1 MTEVAQI
8 AAVVAHDMDDATNE
22 SELNISDAENKEDH
36 TTHEEDDVVVDEQD
50 DDAAEE
56 KSETSHIENK
66 APYHKNEEE
75 SIETDNKTHM
85 NGVDHKEKD
94 TADEKNKRSEDVNG
108 EEQDT
113 ETKEDAEPDTNKDQ
127 IISDLALKK
136 EKLLRSRKP
145 VARSYVPNLN
155 KDKGEVT
162 GKFEAMQKA
171 REERSRQRNMNEQQK
186 RKEQYI
192 KEREWSRRKQQIK
205 ELLASSDEE
214 EEVKPAKV
222 EKSYVPKIT
231 GSVKGKFAVME
242 KQRAEEERKR
252 MEEERK
258 KREAQDN
265 MEKAKIKKELAQK
278 AAEDGDD
285 TILVRVVPAKSSRPP
300 GRIKLNFEDMEK
312 NREEEVKKKAE
323 EEKKRRYD
331 ENRRSFRDA
340 KRRSVVQQEDEE
352 EKPSEKAQVTPGKLK
367 MTFEELEKERQEHRR
382 KQAEEEAKRRLI
394 DEKKAFE
401 EARLGMGEDVEDT
414 QPAQEDKDEF
424 RPGKLR
430 LSFEELERQRVEEE
444 RKKAE
449 EEYKRRMVEERR
461 AFAEARKSMLVDE
474 DDEGLMALLNLEG
487 SKPGKIC
494 ASFEDLERQRRE
506 DEQKRAEEEAKK
518 RLEEEKRLF
527 AEARKNM
534 SSGLDQEKSA
544 YGDETVQD
552 EEEGMVKSESQEALH
567 PRKLEMNFEELLK
580 EKEEAERRRKA
591 EERKK
596 KMEQEKQEFE
606 QLRQE
611 MGEDVVNESSDV
623 VSKEY
628 EELTKLKR
636 TGSIQ
641 AKDLKSKF
649 EKIKQLTEE
658 DIQKKIEME
667 RARRKAVDDEIK
679 EREAERFQ
687 EEDEERQTTPARA
700 EESPFKQKVD
710 MKARFQQMAKA
721 REDEERR
728 RIEEQKLQRM
738 QFEQQEIDAALQ
750 KKKEDD
756 VEDEGS
762 IINGSAAYED
772 EEDHARSGAPW
783 FKKPLKNQSV
793 VDSEPVRFTVKI
805 TGEPKPEVTWWF
817 EGEMLQDCEDYQ
829 YIERGE
835 TYCLYLPETFPE
847 DEGEYMCK
855 AVNSRGTAASTCILT
870 IETYDY

>member
-1 MTEVAQI
+1 MTEVAQV
-8 AAVVAHDMDDATNE
+8 AAAVAHDMDDVTKENAL
-22 SELNISDAENKEDH
+22 SMSDAEYKEDEV
-36 TTHEEDDVVVDEQD
+36 THEEDEEDEDEEEDVAVDEGD
-50 DDAAEE
+50 DVEK
-56 KSETSHIENK
+56 KSEETSQEEDKK
-66 APYHKNEEE
+66 ACHTNDEEGT
-75 SIETDNKTHM
+75 ETDKPHV
-85 NGVDHKEKD
+85 NGLEHKEKD
-94 TADEKNKRSEDVNG
+94 TDDKTNG
-108 EEQDT
+108 EATDDE
-113 ETKEDAEPDTNKDQ
+113 EKEDAQSDTNEDRNM
-127 IISDLALKK
+127 SELALKK

-145 VARSYVPNLN
+145 VARTYMPKLN
-155 KDKGEVT
+155 KDKGDVT
-162 GKFEAMQKA
+162 SKYEAMQKA
-171 REERSRQRNMNEQQK
+171 REDRSRLRSRDEQQK
-186 RKEQYI
+186 RKDQFV

-242 KQRAEEERKR
+242 KQRQEEERKR
-252 MEEERK
+252 AEGERK
-258 KREAQDN
+258 KRETQDN
-265 MEKAKIKKELAQK
+265 MEKAKIKKDLAKK
-278 AAEDGDD
+278 AAEEGDD
-285 TILVRVVPAKSSRPP
+285 TILVRVVPAKSSRHP
-300 GRIKLNFEDMEK
+300 GRIKVNFEDMEK
-312 NREEEVKKKAE
+312 GREEDLKKKAE

-331 ENRRSFRDA
+331 ENRHSFREA
-340 KRRSVVQQEDEE
+340 KRRSVVEQDEE
-352 EKPSEKAQVTPGKLK
+352 EKPSEKLQVTPGKLK
-367 MTFEELEKERQEHRR
+367 MGFEELEKERQDHRR
-382 KQAEEEAKRRLI
+382 KQAEEEAKRRLV
-394 DEKKAFE
+394 DEKKAFD
-401 EARLGMGEDVEDT
+401 EARLGMEEGEGDD
-414 QPAQEDKDEF
+414 QPSQEDKEEV
-424 RPGKLR
+424 RPGRLR
-430 LSFEELERQRVEEE
+430 LSFEELERQRVEEV

-449 EEYKRRMVEERR
+449 EEAKRRMEEERR

-474 DDEGLMALLNLEG
+474 DDDGLMALLNMEG
-487 SKPGKIC
+487 SEPGKIC

-506 DEQKRAEEEAKK
+506 EEQKKAEEEAKR
-518 RLEEEKRLF
+518 RLEEEKKLF
-527 AEARKNM
+527 AEARKSMVRAHDSVKNC
-534 SSGLDQEKSA
+534 
-544 YGDETVQD
+544 TVQVYVVD
-552 EEEGMVKSESQEALH
+552 EEEGIVKSDSQEALY

-591 EERKK
+591 EERKQ

-611 MGEDVVNESSDV
+611 MGEDVVNESSNV

-641 AKDLKSKF
+641 AKNLKSKF
-649 EKIKQLTEE
+649 EKIKQLSEE
-658 DIQKKIEME
+658 DIQKKIDME

-679 EREAERFQ
+679 ERETGRFQ
-687 EEDEERQTTPARA
+687 GEDEGGETTAARA
-700 EESPFKQKVD
+700 DESPFKQKVD
-710 MKARFQQMAKA
+710 MRARFEQMAKA
-721 REDEERR
+721 REDEEKK

-756 VEDEGS
+756 GEDESS

-835 TYCLYLPETFPE
+835 TSCLYLPETYPE

-870 IETYDY
+870 IESKTTLV

>member
-1 MTEVAQI
+1 MNV
-8 AAVVAHDMDDATNE
+8 
-22 SELNISDAENKEDH
+22 SDV
-36 TTHEEDDVVVDEQD
+36 T
-50 DDAAEE
+50 
-56 KSETSHIENK
+56 
-66 APYHKNEEE
+66 
-75 SIETDNKTHM
+75 
-85 NGVDHKEKD
+85 
-94 TADEKNKRSEDVNG
+94 
-108 EEQDT
+108 
-113 ETKEDAEPDTNKDQ
+113 
-127 IISDLALKK
+127 LKK
-136 EKLLRSRKP
+136 EVREKVNPLETLTQITCDYFQRLMRSRKP
-145 VARSYVPNLN
+145 VARSYVPKLN
-155 KDKGEVT
+155 KEKGDVT

-171 REERSRQRNMNEQQK
+171 REERSRQRNKEEQQK

-192 KEREWSRRKQQIK
+192 KEREWNRRKQQIK
-205 ELLASSDEE
+205 ELLASSDEEE

-231 GSVKGKFAVME
+231 GSVKGKFAEME
-242 KQRAEEERKR
+242 KQRQEEERKR
-252 MEEERK
+252 MEGERK

-278 AAEDGDD
+278 ATEEGDD

-300 GRIKLNFEDMEK
+300 GRIRMNFEDMEK
-312 NREEEVKKKAE
+312 NREEELKKKAE

-331 ENRRSFRDA
+331 ENRRSFREA
-340 KRRSVVQQEDEE
+340 KRRSVVEQDEE
-352 EKPSEKAQVTPGKLK
+352 EKPSEKMQVTPGKLK
-367 MTFEELEKERQEHRR
+367 LTFEELEKERQEQR
-382 KQAEEEAKRRLI
+382 KKLAEEEAKRRLLE
-394 DEKKAFE
+394 EKKAFE
-401 EARLGMGEDVEDT
+401 EARLGMV
-414 QPAQEDKDEF
+414 
-424 RPGKLR
+424 
-430 LSFEELERQRVEEE
+430 
-444 RKKAE
+444 RKRESKT
-449 EEYKRRMVEERR
+449 
-461 AFAEARKSMLVDE
+461 
-474 DDEGLMALLNLEG
+474 GG

-506 DEQKRAEEEAKK
+506 EEQKKAEEEAKR

-527 AEARKNM
+527 AEARKSM
-534 SSGLDQEKSA
+534 VLDE
-544 YGDETVQD
+544 DEV
-552 EEEGMVKSESQEALH
+552 MVKSESQEALH

-580 EKEEAERRRKA
+580 EKQEAERRRKA

-596 KMEQEKQEFE
+596 KLEQEKQEFE

-611 MGEDVVNESSDV
+611 MGEEEVNESSDV
-623 VSKEY
+623 ISKEY
-628 EELTKLKR
+628 QELTKLKR

-641 AKDLKSKF
+641 AKNLKSKF

-658 DIQKKIEME
+658 EIQKKIEME

-687 EEDEERQTTPARA
+687 EDEDGESTLARA

-721 REDEERR
+721 REEEERR

-750 KKKEDD
+750 KKKDDDGEED
-756 VEDEGS
+756 GS

>member
-1 MTEVAQI
+1 MTEVAQV
-8 AAVVAHDMDDATNE
+8 AASVAHDMNDVKNE
-22 SELNISDAENKEDH
+22 QNMSDAENKEDDV
-36 TTHEEDDVVVDEQD
+36 THEEEDVEVDEE
-50 DDAAEE
+50 DAAEE
-56 KSETSHIENK
+56 ESKKTSHTEDKKPCQMTDK
-66 APYHKNEEE
+66 AGNA
-75 SIETDNKTHM
+75 SDKTYV
-85 NGVDHKEKD
+85 NGVKHKGDD
-94 TADEKNKRSEDVNG
+94 TATDDENKRSEAVNG
-108 EEQDT
+108 VA
-113 ETKEDAEPDTNKDQ
+113 KNNGDAEPDTQEDQ
-127 IISDLALKK
+127 NISDLVLKK
-136 EKLLRSRKP
+136 EKLLRSRKL
-145 VARSYVPNLN
+145 VTRSYVPKLN
-155 KDKGEVT
+155 KEKGDVT
-162 GKFEAMQKA
+162 SKFEAMQKA
-171 REERSRQRNMNEQQK
+171 RDERSRQRNKDEQEK

-192 KEREWSRRKQQIK
+192 KEREWNRRKQQIK

-231 GSVKGKFAVME
+231 GSVKGKFAEME
-242 KQRAEEERKR
+242 KQRQEEERKR
-252 MEEERK
+252 MEGERK
-258 KREAQDN
+258 RREAQDN
-265 MEKAKIKKELAQK
+265 MEKAKIKKELAKK
-278 AAEDGDD
+278 AAEEGDD
-285 TILVRVVPAKSSRPP
+285 TILVRVVPAKASRPP
-300 GRIKLNFEDMEK
+300 GRIKMNFEDMEK
-312 NREEEVKKKAE
+312 NREEELQKKAE

-331 ENRRSFRDA
+331 ENRRSFREA
-340 KRRSVVQQEDEE
+340 KRRSTVPEVDEE
-352 EKPSEKAQVTPGKLK
+352 ENISEKVQVTPGKLK
-367 MTFEELEKERQEHRR
+367 LTFEELEKERQEQRK
-382 KQAEEEAKRRLI
+382 KQAEEEAKRRLLE
-394 DEKKAFE
+394 EKKAFE
-401 EARLGMGEDVEDT
+401 EARLGLGDDEEDT
-414 QPAQEDKDEF
+414 QLAQEDKEDF

-449 EEYKRRMVEERR
+449 EEAKRRMEEERR

-474 DDEGLMALLNLEG
+474 DDEALMALLNLEG
-487 SKPGKIC
+487 SKPGKLC
-494 ASFEDLERQRRE
+494 ASFEELERQRRE
-506 DEQKRAEEEAKK
+506 EEQKKAEEEAKK

-527 AEARKNM
+527 AEARKSMNP
-534 SSGLDQEKSA
+534 GLDQENST
-544 YGDETVQD
+544 YGDETALD
-552 EEEGMVKSESQEALH
+552 EEGGLVKTESQEALH
-567 PRKLEMNFEELLK
+567 PRKLEINFEELLK
-580 EKEEAERRRKA
+580 EKEEAERRRKV
-591 EERKK
+591 EERKMK
-596 KMEQEKQEFE
+596 REQEKQEFE

-611 MGEDVVNESSDV
+611 MGEDEVNESMDV

-641 AKDLKSKF
+641 AKNLKSKF

-658 DIQKKIEME
+658 EIQKKIEME
-667 RARRKAVDDEIK
+667 RARRKAIDDEIK

-687 EEDEERQTTPARA
+687 GEDEEREFTPARA

-710 MKARFQQMAKA
+710 MRARFEQMAKA
-721 REDEERR
+721 REEEEKRR
-728 RIEEQKLQRM
+728 VEEQKLQRM

-750 KKKEDD
+750 KKNEDD
-756 VEDEGS
+756 GEDEAS

-835 TYCLYLPETFPE
+835 TFCLYLPETFPE

-870 IETYDY
+870 IESKTTLV

>member
-1 MTEVAQI
+1 
-8 AAVVAHDMDDATNE
+8 
-22 SELNISDAENKEDH
+22 
-36 TTHEEDDVVVDEQD
+36 
-50 DDAAEE
+50 
-56 KSETSHIENK
+56 
-66 APYHKNEEE
+66 
-75 SIETDNKTHM
+75 
-85 NGVDHKEKD
+85 
-94 TADEKNKRSEDVNG
+94 
-108 EEQDT
+108 
-113 ETKEDAEPDTNKDQ
+113 
-127 IISDLALKK
+127 
-136 EKLLRSRKP
+136 
-145 VARSYVPNLN
+145 
-155 KDKGEVT
+155 
-162 GKFEAMQKA
+162 
-171 REERSRQRNMNEQQK
+171 
-186 RKEQYI
+186 
-192 KEREWSRRKQQIK
+192 
-205 ELLASSDEE
+205 
-214 EEVKPAKV
+214 
-222 EKSYVPKIT
+222 
-231 GSVKGKFAVME
+231 ME
-242 KQRAEEERKR
+242 KQRQEEERKR
-252 MEEERK
+252 MEGERK

-278 AAEDGDD
+278 ATEEGDD

-300 GRIKLNFEDMEK
+300 GRIRMNFEDMEK
-312 NREEEVKKKAE
+312 NREEELKKKAE

-331 ENRRSFRDA
+331 ENRRSFREA
-340 KRRSVVQQEDEE
+340 KRRSVVEQDEE
-352 EKPSEKAQVTPGKLK
+352 EKPSEKMQVTPGKLK
-367 MTFEELEKERQEHRR
+367 LTFEELEKERQEQR
-382 KQAEEEAKRRLI
+382 KKLAEEEAKRRLLE
-394 DEKKAFE
+394 EKKAFE
-401 EARLGMGEDVEDT
+401 EARLGMGEDEEND
-414 QPAQEDKDEF
+414 QSPQEDKEEL

-430 LSFEELERQRVEEE
+430 LSFEELEKQRVEEV

-449 EEYKRRMVEERR
+449 EEAKKRMEEERR

-474 DDEGLMALLNLEG
+474 DDEVLMALLNLEG

-506 DEQKRAEEEAKK
+506 EEQKKAEEEAKR

-527 AEARKNM
+527 AEARKSM
-534 SSGLDQEKSA
+534 VLDE
-544 YGDETVQD
+544 DEV
-552 EEEGMVKSESQEALH
+552 MVKSESQEALH

-580 EKEEAERRRKA
+580 EKQEAERRRKA

-596 KMEQEKQEFE
+596 KLEQEKQEFE

-611 MGEDVVNESSDV
+611 MGEEEVNESSDV
-623 VSKEY
+623 ISKEY
-628 EELTKLKR
+628 QELTKLKR

-641 AKDLKSKF
+641 AKNLKSKF

-658 DIQKKIEME
+658 EIQKKIEME

-687 EEDEERQTTPARA
+687 EEDEDGESTLARA

-721 REDEERR
+721 REEEERR

-750 KKKEDD
+750 KKKDDDGEED
-756 VEDEGS
+756 GS

-870 IETYDY
+870 IESKSTLV

>member
-1 MTEVAQI
+1 
-8 AAVVAHDMDDATNE
+8 
-22 SELNISDAENKEDH
+22 
-36 TTHEEDDVVVDEQD
+36 
-50 DDAAEE
+50 
-56 KSETSHIENK
+56 
-66 APYHKNEEE
+66 
-75 SIETDNKTHM
+75 
-85 NGVDHKEKD
+85 
-94 TADEKNKRSEDVNG
+94 
-108 EEQDT
+108 
-113 ETKEDAEPDTNKDQ
+113 
-127 IISDLALKK
+127 
-136 EKLLRSRKP
+136 
-145 VARSYVPNLN
+145 VPKLN
-155 KDKGEVT
+155 KDKENVT
-162 GKFEAMQKA
+162 SKFEAMQKA
-171 REERSRQRNMNEQQK
+171 REERSRQRNREEQQK

-192 KEREWSRRKQQIK
+192 KEREWHRRKQQIK

-222 EKSYVPKIT
+222 EKSYVPKIK
-231 GSVKGKFAVME
+231 GSVKGKFAEME
-242 KQRAEEERKR
+242 KQRQEEERKR

-258 KREAQDN
+258 KREAQDKL
-265 MEKAKIKKELAQK
+265 EKAKIQKELAQK
-278 AAEDGDD
+278 AAEEGDD
-285 TILVRVVPAKSSRPP
+285 TILVRVVPAKPSRPP
-300 GRIKLNFEDMEK
+300 GKIKVNFEDMEK
-312 NREEEVKKKAE
+312 NREEELKRKAE

-331 ENRRSFRDA
+331 EN
-340 KRRSVVQQEDEE
+340 KRLLSSSDKV
-352 EKPSEKAQVTPGKLK
+352 QVTPGKLK
-367 MTFEELEKERQEHRR
+367 LTFEELEKERQEQRR
-382 KQAEEEAKRRLI
+382 KQAEEEAKRRLLE
-394 DEKKAFE
+394 EKKAFE
-401 EARLGMGEDVEDT
+401 EARLGMEEDEEST
-414 QPAQEDKDEF
+414 GQEDKEEF

-449 EEYKRRMVEERR
+449 EEAKRRMEEERR
-461 AFAEARKSMLVDE
+461 AFAEARKSMVLDE
-474 DDEGLMALLNLEG
+474 D
-487 SKPGKIC
+487 
-494 ASFEDLERQRRE
+494 
-506 DEQKRAEEEAKK
+506 
-518 RLEEEKRLF
+518 
-527 AEARKNM
+527 
-534 SSGLDQEKSA
+534 
-544 YGDETVQD
+544 
-552 EEEGMVKSESQEALH
+552 EGMVKSESQEALH
-567 PRKLEMNFEELLK
+567 PRKLEINFEELLK

-611 MGEDVVNESSDV
+611 MGEEEINESSDV

-641 AKDLKSKF
+641 AKSLKSKF

-658 DIQKKIEME
+658 EIQKKIETE
-667 RARRKAVDDEIK
+667 RAKRKAIDDEIK

-687 EEDEERQTTPARA
+687 EDEDQETTPARA

-710 MKARFQQMAKA
+710 MRARFEQMAKA
-721 REDEERR
+721 REEEERR

-750 KKKEDD
+750 KKDDD

-817 EGEMLQDCEDYQ
+817 EGEVLQDCEDYQ

-870 IETYDY
+870 IESKTTLV

>member
-1 MTEVAQI
+1 M
-8 AAVVAHDMDDATNE
+8 
-22 SELNISDAENKEDH
+22 
-36 TTHEEDDVVVDEQD
+36 
-50 DDAAEE
+50 
-56 KSETSHIENK
+56 
-66 APYHKNEEE
+66 
-75 SIETDNKTHM
+75 
-85 NGVDHKEKD
+85 
-94 TADEKNKRSEDVNG
+94 TADK
-108 EEQDT
+108 
-113 ETKEDAEPDTNKDQ
+113 
-127 IISDLALKK
+127 
-136 EKLLRSRKP
+136 
-145 VARSYVPNLN
+145 
-155 KDKGEVT
+155 
-162 GKFEAMQKA
+162 
-171 REERSRQRNMNEQQK
+171 
-186 RKEQYI
+186 
-192 KEREWSRRKQQIK
+192 IK

-231 GSVKGKFAVME
+231 GSVKGKFAEME
-242 KQRAEEERKR
+242 KQRQEEERKR
-252 MEEERK
+252 MEGERK
-258 KREAQDN
+258 KRETQDLL
-265 MEKAKIKKELAQK
+265 EKAKIKKELAQK
-278 AAEDGDD
+278 AAEEGDD

-300 GRIKLNFEDMEK
+300 GRIKINFEDMEK
-312 NREEEVKKKAE
+312 NREEELRRKAE
-323 EEKKRRYD
+323 EEKKKQYD
-331 ENRRSFRDA
+331 ENKRSFREA
-340 KRRSVVQQEDEE
+340 KRRSVIEQDEE
-352 EKPSEKAQVTPGKLK
+352 DKTTEKVQVTPGKLK
-367 MTFEELEKERQEHRR
+367 LTFEELEKERQEKRK
-382 KQAEEEAKRRLI
+382 KQAEEEAKRRLLE
-394 DEKKAFE
+394 EKKAFE
-401 EARLGMGEDVEDT
+401 EARMGMEEDEEDSKET
-414 QPAQEDKDEF
+414 QEDKEEV
-424 RPGKLR
+424 RPGRLR
-430 LSFEELERQRVEEE
+430 LSFEELERQRVEEV

-449 EEYKRRMVEERR
+449 EEAKRRMEEERR

-474 DDEGLMALLNLEG
+474 DDEVLLALLNLEG

-494 ASFEDLERQRRE
+494 ASFEELERQRRE
-506 DEQKRAEEEAKK
+506 EEQKKAEEEAKR

-527 AEARKNM
+527 AEARRSM
-534 SSGLDQEKSA
+534 SPGLDQEKSA
-544 YGDETVQD
+544 YGDETALD
-552 EEEGMVKSESQEALH
+552 EDERMVKSASQEALH
-567 PRKLEMNFEELLK
+567 PRKLEINFEELLK

-611 MGEDVVNESSDV
+611 MGEDEVNESPDV
-623 VSKEY
+623 INREY

-641 AKDLKSKF
+641 AKNLKSKF

-658 DIQKKIEME
+658 EIQKKIEME
-667 RARRKAVDDEIK
+667 RARRKAIDDEIK

-687 EEDEERQTTPARA
+687 EENEEGETSPVKP
-700 EESPFKQKVD
+700 EETPFKQKVD

-721 REDEERR
+721 REEEERR

-750 KKKEDD
+750 KKKDD
-756 VEDEGS
+756 DGEDEAS
-762 IINGSAAYED
+762 IINGSTAYED

>member
-1 MTEVAQI
+1 MTEVAQV
-8 AAVVAHDMDDATNE
+8 AAVVAHDMDNVTNE
-22 SELNISDAENKEDH
+22 NEHSTSDAENKDDNV
-36 TTHEEDDVVVDEQD
+36 TQEEDDVAVNED
-50 DDAAEE
+50 DDAEETSE
-56 KSETSHIENK
+56 KSPQKED
-66 APYHKNEEE
+66 EEPCHTNDDE
-75 SIETDNKTHM
+75 SNETDKPRV
-85 NGVDHKEKD
+85 NGVEHEENEKKVVAQD
-94 TADEKNKRSEDVNG
+94 GEKKD
-108 EEQDT
+108 
-113 ETKEDAEPDTNKDQ
+113 DAQPDTNEEQ
-127 IISDLALKK
+127 NVSDVILKK

-145 VARSYVPNLN
+145 VARSYVPKLN
-155 KDKGEVT
+155 KDKGDVTSKYEV
-162 GKFEAMQKA
+162 MQKA
-171 REERSRQRNMNEQQK
+171 REERSRQRNNDEQQK
-186 RKEQYI
+186 RKEQFI
-192 KEREWSRRKQQIK
+192 KEREWNRRKQQIK

-231 GSVKGKFAVME
+231 GSVKGKFAEME
-242 KQRAEEERKR
+242 KQRQVGERKR
-252 MEEERK
+252 MEGERK
-258 KREAQDN
+258 KRETQDN

-278 AAEDGDD
+278 AAEEGDD
-285 TILVRVVPAKSSRPP
+285 TILVRVVPAKASRHP
-300 GRIKLNFEDMEK
+300 GRIKVNFEDMEK
-312 NREEEVKKKAE
+312 NREEGLKKRAE
-323 EEKKRRYD
+323 EEKQRQYD
-331 ENRRSFRDA
+331 ENKRSFRES
-340 KRRSVVQQEDEE
+340 KRRSVVEQDEE
-352 EKPSEKAQVTPGKLK
+352 EKPSEKTQVTPGKLR
-367 MTFEELEKERQEHRR
+367 MTFEELEKERQEQR
-382 KQAEEEAKRRLI
+382 KRHAEEDAKRRLVE
-394 DEKKAFE
+394 EKKAFE
-401 EARLGMGEDVEDT
+401 EARLGMGEDEEGD
-414 QPAQEDKDEF
+414 PPSQEDKEEF

-430 LSFEELERQRVEEE
+430 LSFEELERQRVEEV

-449 EEYKRRMVEERR
+449 EEAKRRMEEERR

-474 DDEGLMALLNLEG
+474 DDEALMALVNLEG
-487 SKPGKIC
+487 SEPGKIC

-506 DEQKRAEEEAKK
+506 EEQKKAEEDAKK
-518 RLEEEKRLF
+518 RLEDEKKLF
-527 AEARKNM
+527 AEARKSM
-534 SSGLDQEKSA
+534 IPGLDQEKSA
-544 YGDETVQD
+544 YGDETVLD
-552 EEEGMVKSESQEALH
+552 EEEGMTKSESQEALY

-596 KMEQEKQEFE
+596 KLEKEKQEFE

-611 MGEDVVNESSDV
+611 MGEDEINESSDV

-641 AKDLKSKF
+641 AKNLKSKF

-679 EREAERFQ
+679 ERESERFQ
-687 EEDEERQTTPARA
+687 EEDEGGETTPQRA

-710 MKARFQQMAKA
+710 MRARFEQMAKA
-721 REDEERR
+721 REEEQKK

-756 VEDEGS
+756 GEDEGS

-793 VDSEPVRFTVKI
+793 VDQEPVRFTVKI

-835 TYCLYLPETFPE
+835 TFCLYLPETFPE

-870 IETYDY
+870 VETYDY